1 MKIFGILLLSLIPLI
16 LSLRG
21 GEEIRLAAKRRSA
34 FLALLLQMKFQ
45 IENFSRD
52 QKEIFLNFDS
62 QVLRKTP
69 FYVELQSRLATAAN
83 GAFGFAWKKHGEAFS
98 FDSESRD
105 LLDRFA
111 EHFGFLEKQAQ
122 LSELDRVISHL
133 EKNESLRKAECENKV
148 KILRISGVTAG
159 LGIFILLI

>member
-1 MKIFGILLLSLIPLI
+1 MKLFGILLLSLIPLL

-21 GEEIRLAAKRRSA
+21 GEEIRLEAKRRSA
-34 FLALLLQMKFQ
+34 FLALLLQMRFQ

-52 QKEIFLNFDS
+52 QKEIFQIFDS

-69 FYVELQSRLATAAN
+69 FYEELLKRLETTAS
-83 GAFGFAWKKHGEAFS
+83 GAFGFAWEKHGEAFA
-98 FDSESRD
+98 FDLESRE

-111 EHFGFLEKQAQ
+111 EHFGLLEKMAQ
-122 LSELDRVISHL
+122 LSELDCVISHL
-133 EKNESLRKAECENKV
+133 EKNESKRKAECENKV
-148 KILRISGVTAG
+148 KILRISGLVAG